1 MKASTTWLS
10 DAEKNAI
17 ADHALEVLATTGMR
31 FAGSRVLPLLA
42 EQGAAVDR
50 ARGLARLPRELVE
63 RSLAACPRSFVMGG
77 ATPADDVALGTGEAF
92 HFTPSGCVAK
102 TLDRQSG
109 RRRPSTLQDLRD
121 CTGLMDELPE
131 MDVMSTQV
139 SATDV
144 GLERREL
151 LEYFTMLTETT
162 EHVSFIDCPHE
173 VDAVLRLCDVLGE
186 AAGFAERPRFS
197 TVCTI
202 ASPLQVDGGALDVHL
217 ALAPRGVPVEVY
229 SMTIAGATSPVTLA
243 GTVVQAV
250 AEFLG
255 VATAFQVAAP
265 GARLVFCFGSGVL
278 DMVRTTFS
286 LGCVESGLMAAMATE
301 VGHHLGVPTLN
312 PALSTDGKHP
322 GVQAGYEKALKAAT
336 ICAANPDLVSGWGL
350 IDSHNTM
357 YLPQS
362 VIDNE
367 IAAMVRRLCAPVD
380 VSEASLAGDS
390 IARVGPGGGFL
401 REKDTARRIRAGE
414 HFLPTVSNRLSY
426 VQWLAEGRT
435 EVDAAAA
442 RVDELLA
449 RHHARGPLLPA
460 DQLDEIAAIC
470 RADPGSVL
478 WARREE
484 RRDRPRPTPGTEA
497 P

>member
-10 DAEKNAI
+10 DAEKSAI
-17 ADHALEVLATTGMR
+17 TDRALELLATTGMR
-31 FAGSRVLPLLA
+31 FAGSVVLPLLA
-42 EQGAAVDR
+42 AQGATVDE
-50 ARGLARLPRELVE
+50 ASGLARLPRELVE
-63 RSLAACPRSFVMGG
+63 RALAACPRSFVMAG
-77 ATPADDVALGTGEAF
+77 ATPADDVVLGPGEGF

-102 TLDRQSG
+102 TLDRRTG

-121 CTGLMDELPE
+121 CTALMDELPE
-131 MDVMSTQV
+131 IDVMSTQV

-144 GLERREL
+144 PLERREL

-173 VDAVLRLCDVLGE
+173 VDAVLRLCDVLGD
-186 AAGFAERPRFS
+186 AAGFAARPRFS
-197 TVCTI
+197 TVCTV

-217 ALAPRGVPVEVY
+217 ALADRGVPVEVY

-255 VATAFQVAAP
+255 VAAAFQLAAP

-278 DMVRTTFS
+278 DMRRTTFS
-286 LGCVESGLMAAMATE
+286 LGCVESALMAVMATE

-336 ICAANPDLVSGWGL
+336 VCAANPDLVSGWGL

-367 IAAMVRRLCAPVD
+367 IAAMVRRLCAPVE
-380 VSEASLAGDS
+380 VSEATLAGDS

-401 REKDTARRIRAGE
+401 REKDTARRVRAGE

-426 VQWLAEGRT
+426 EQWLEEGHT
-435 EVDAAAA
+435 ELDTA
-442 RVDELLA
+442 REAVDELLVA
-449 RHHARGPLLPA
+449 HDARGPLLPDDELA
-460 DQLDEIAAIC
+460 EIAAIC
-470 RADPGSVL
+470 RADPDSVRR
-478 WARREE
+478 ARRET
-484 RRDRPRPTPGTEA
+484 RRDRPSQP
-497 P
+497 

>member
-10 DAEKNAI
+10 DAEKGAI
-17 ADHALEVLATTGMR
+17 ADRALELLATTGMR
-31 FAGSRVLPLLA
+31 FAGSRALPLLA
-42 EQGAAVDR
+42 AQGATVHEAS
-50 ARGLARLPRELVE
+50 GLARLPRELVE
-63 RSLAACPRSFVMGG
+63 GALAACPRSFVMAG
-77 ATPADDVALGTGEAF
+77 ATPADDVLLGPGEGF

-102 TLDRQSG
+102 TLDLGTG

-121 CTGLMDELPE
+121 CTALLDELPE
-131 MDVMSTQV
+131 IDVMSTQV

-144 GLERREL
+144 SLERREL

-173 VDAVLRLCDVLGE
+173 VDAVLRLCDVLGD
-186 AAGFAERPRFS
+186 AAGFAARPRFS
-197 TVCTI
+197 TVCTV

-217 ALAPRGVPVEVY
+217 ALADRGVPVEVY

-255 VATAFQVAAP
+255 VAAAFQLAAP

-278 DMVRTTFS
+278 DMRRTTFS
-286 LGCVESGLMAAMATE
+286 LGCVESALMAVMATE

-336 ICAANPDLVSGWGL
+336 VCAANPDLVSGWGL

-367 IAAMVRRLCAPVD
+367 IAAMVRRLCAPVE
-380 VSEASLAGDS
+380 VSEATLAGDS

-401 REKDTARRIRAGE
+401 REKDTARRVRAGE

-426 VQWLAEGRT
+426 EQWLEEGHT
-435 EVDAAAA
+435 ELDTA
-442 RVDELLA
+442 REAVDELLVA
-449 RHHARGPLLPA
+449 HDARGPLLPDDELA
-460 DQLDEIAAIC
+460 EIAAIC
-470 RADPGSVL
+470 RADPDSVRR
-478 WARREE
+478 ARRET
-484 RRDRPRPTPGTEA
+484 RRDRPSQP
-497 P
+497 